1 MFTLSSFPAKGGF
14 VMIGSSGRRATSSFP
29 GFYCMP
35 IFGPF
40 YDGKLGRSQ
49 EILRLDGVISD
60 SEKDEI
66 GDRNCMHRQFT
77 GNAYVLPFHKN
88 VVPSTIKSIAPIQTY
103 EGTFKASSS
112 WKTRTVQYTHMLLPG
127 DFIDTTYSFGR
138 ADYAELTHESYGY
151 YRVRA
156 SFKDGRAFYGFWQ
169 DTFDWTSSRWVHTES
184 GYVIVNDL
192 QFLTNAQVR
201 SYGFK
206 YKQPT
211 SLTEF
216 SKFDPADAKIRR
228 SPVSLAIDY
237 ANDVRDT
244 TGDFLNMFA
253 FRRKTLLDNFYPD
266 LIPWNKTELGDLC
279 QRCIDQQDFVDTNSL
294 EFLSELRDLAA
305 IVPKMGKLRNPK
317 TWASWYLWAQYG
329 ANLTVQDTKLLSRA
343 IMDVKDDLESRPRYL
358 TTYATSRY
366 PERLHGVW
374 PVLTTYHYKVVS
386 DPYPRGV
393 MGIINAL
400 MKWNVYP
407 TFKNVWD
414 CIPFSFVID
423 WAVDVSSML
432 ARLDKYI
439 EYQYYDIKG
448 TAWSRK
454 VEVSIPVST
463 LSGLQHAEGFLTEVS
478 YVRVTGKTLRPPRIR
493 IDSTEFHNYAEL
505 TALIAVKH

>member
-1 MFTLSSFPAKGGF
+1 MT
-14 VMIGSSGRRATSSFP
+14 GSSGRGATSLFP

-60 SEKDEI
+60 SEKDAL

-77 GNAYVLPFHKN
+77 GEAHVLPFHKN
-88 VVPSTIKSIAPIQTY
+88 VVRSTTKSIVPIQTY
-103 EGTFKASSS
+103 TSTYMTTSGL
-112 WKTRTVQYTHMLLPG
+112 KTKTLQYTHMLLPG
-127 DFIDTTYSFGR
+127 CSIDTTYSFGR
-138 ADYAELTHESYGY
+138 EDYAKVTHESYGY

-156 SFKDGRAFYGFWQ
+156 SFKDGRAFYGYWQ
-169 DTFDWTSSRWVHTES
+169 DTFDWSYFSGWTHNKS
-184 GYVIVNDL
+184 GYVAVTDL
-192 QFLTNAQVR
+192 QFLMSTKVQ
-201 SYGFK
+201 SYGLK
-206 YKQPT
+206 CKQPT
-211 SLTEF
+211 SLAEF
-216 SKFDPADAKIRR
+216 STFDPADAKTRLTSGSI
-228 SPVSLAIDY
+228 VIDY

-244 TGDFLNMFA
+244 TGDFLNLISL
-253 FRRKTLLDNFYPD
+253 RRETLLDNFYPD
-266 LIPWNKTELGDLC
+266 LIPWRDSEFGDLC

-294 EFLSELRDLAA
+294 EFLSELRDIAA
-305 IVPKMGKLRNPK
+305 IVPKLGKLRNPK
-317 TWASWYLWAQYG
+317 TWASWYLWSQYG

-463 LSGLQHAEGFLTEVS
+463 LSGLEHVEGSLTEVA
-478 YVRVTGKTLRPPRIR
+478 YVRVTGKTLQLPRIR